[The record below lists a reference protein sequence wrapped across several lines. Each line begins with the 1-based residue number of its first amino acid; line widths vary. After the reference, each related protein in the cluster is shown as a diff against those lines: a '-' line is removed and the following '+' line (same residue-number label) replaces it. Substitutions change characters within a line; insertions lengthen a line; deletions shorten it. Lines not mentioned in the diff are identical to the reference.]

1 MPAGAAIFVGAE
13 RELHRGRSER
23 RVPLRP
29 RPAAVPRGAGLQG
42 KVEETVDKTKHVNG
56 GCRGLT
62 SDGLS
67 WQCYLGEEALRQR
80 IVSEDFLGPTRSR
93 RGTASRSSADAG
105 GRRS

>member
-67 WQCYLGEEALRQR
+67 WQCHLGEDAVRQR
-80 IVSEDFLGPTRSR
+80 IVSQDFLGAYAPAP
-93 RGTASRSSADAG
+93 GHGRSSADAG